1 MPVCVLTGSNMNSNY
16 RNYKIDFL
24 RGVAILLVLILHFNI
39 SYHLDQSALNH
50 IFSINFIKAISG
62 NGNYGVTIFFVI
74 SGFLITSTS
83 IERYG
88 RLGNVDA
95 VSFYIFRFARI
106 MPCLLLV
113 LGLISLFSFLNFPI
127 FRNDAHSTSFVLGIF
142 SVLTFWHNVLMEKI
156 GYFNYCL
163 NIFWSLSVEEIFY
176 VVFPLLCLLL
186 KKTRFI
192 LLFLISLIMISPIYR
207 SHYADNEIIALCGY
221 LSCFDAIAIGCVA
234 AIIAQKIQFNGW
246 LRKILLYSAGLFI
259 TGIYFYSGIMENVVL
274 GVSLMAIGT
283 AVLLMSASSEKMA
296 NNTAASLF
304 GRTICWFGKNS
315 YELYLFHI
323 VVLALMKE
331 MVSGD
336 VLGDYSKLLWI
347 ALFFGSSVLVAG
359 VISSFYSQ
367 PMNKK
372 LRNLLLDYR
381 ERKVFSPFLS
391 NQTNI
396 SVSE

>member
-1 MPVCVLTGSNMNSNY
+1 MNSNY

-24 RGVAILLVLILHFNI
+24 RGVAILAVLILHFNI

-50 IFSINFIKAISG
+50 IFSVNFIKAAAS

-83 IERYG
+83 LERYG
-88 RLGNVDA
+88 ALGNIDTA
-95 VSFYIFRFARI
+95 GFYIFRFARI

-113 LGLISLFSFLNFPI
+113 LGLITLFSFLHIPI
-127 FRNDAHSTSFVLGIF
+127 FQNNADSTSFALSIF

-176 VVFPLLCLLL
+176 ITLPLICLLF

-192 LLFLISLIMISPIYR
+192 LLFLIALVVISPIYR
-207 SHYADNEIIALCGY
+207 SYHTENEIIALYGY
-221 LSCFDAIAIGCVA
+221 LSCFDAIAIGCIA
-234 AIIAQKIQFNGW
+234 AIIARKIQLNGW
-246 LRKILLYSAGLFI
+246 LSKALLYSAGLFI
-259 TGIYFYSGIMENVVL
+259 LGVYFYSGIMENIVL

-283 AVLLMSASSEKMA
+283 AVFLVSASNEKMTSD
-296 NNTAASLF
+296 NASGLF
-304 GRTICWFGKNS
+304 SHIICWFGKNS

-323 VVLALMKE
+323 IILALMKE
-331 MVSGD
+331 MVNQD
-336 VLGDYSKLLWI
+336 ALGDYTKLLWM
-347 ALFFGSSVLVAG
+347 ALFFGASALVSG
-359 VISSFYSQ
+359 VISTYYSQ
-367 PMNKK
+367 PMNRK
-372 LRNLLLDYR
+372 LRNLLSYYR
-381 ERKVFSPFLS
+381 PRKDFSPSFL

-396 SVSE
+396 RLRE

>member
-1 MPVCVLTGSNMNSNY
+1 VNCNY

-24 RGVAILLVLILHFNI
+24 RGIAILAVLILHFNI

-50 IFSINFIKAISG
+50 IFSKDFIKAVAS

-83 IERYG
+83 LERYET
-88 RLGNVDA
+88 LGNVDA
-95 VSFYIFRFARI
+95 LGFYIFRFARI

-113 LGLISLFSFLNFPI
+113 LGLISLFSFLHIAI
-127 FRNDAHSTSFVLGIF
+127 FQNNPNSTSFALGIF

-176 VVFPLLCLLL
+176 MVFPLLCLLL

-192 LLFLISLIMISPIYR
+192 LLFLITLIIISPIYR
-207 SHYADNEIIALCGY
+207 SHYTENEIVALYGY

-234 AIIAQKIQFNGW
+234 AIISQKIQLNVW
-246 LRKILLYSAGLFI
+246 LRKVLLYSAGLFI
-259 TGIYFYSGIMENVVL
+259 TGVYFYSGIMENVVL

-283 AVLLMSASSEKMA
+283 AVFLISVSSERMA
-296 NNTAASLF
+296 NNTATGLF
-304 GRTICWFGKNS
+304 GRMICWFGKNS

-323 VVLALMKE
+323 VVLALMKA
-331 MVSGD
+331 MVSRD
-336 VLGDYSKLLWI
+336 TLGDYTKLLWM
-347 ALFFGSSVLVAG
+347 ALFFGASVLVAG
-359 VISSFYSQ
+359 AISRFYSQ

-372 LRNLLLDYR
+372 LRNLLFDYR
-381 ERKVFSPFLS
+381 QRKIFSPSLS
-391 NQTNI
+391 SQTNI

>member
-1 MPVCVLTGSNMNSNY
+1 M
-16 RNYKIDFL
+16 D
-24 RGVAILLVLILHFNI
+24 
-39 SYHLDQSALNH
+39 
-50 IFSINFIKAISG
+50 FIKAISS

-83 IERYG
+83 LERYG
-88 RLGNVDA
+88 TLGNVDA
-95 VSFYIFRFARI
+95 LGFYIFRFARI
-106 MPCLLLV
+106 MPCLLFV
-113 LGLISLFSFLNFPI
+113 LGLISLFSFLHIPI
-127 FRNDAHSTSFVLGIF
+127 FQNNANSTSFALGIF
-142 SVLTFWHNVLMEKI
+142 SVFTFWHNVLMEKI

-186 KKTRFI
+186 KKTKFI
-192 LLFLISLIMISPIYR
+192 LLFLITVIIISPIYR
-207 SHYADNEIIALCGY
+207 SHYTENEIVALYGY

-234 AIIAQKIQFNGW
+234 AIIAQKIQLNGW
-246 LRKILLYSAGLFI
+246 LRKVLLYSAGLFI
-259 TGIYFYSGIMENVVL
+259 TEVYFYSGIMENVVL

-283 AVLLMSASSEKMA
+283 AVFLISASSEKTTS
-296 NNTAASLF
+296 NTVTGLF
-304 GRTICWFGKNS
+304 GRMICWFGKNS

-331 MVSGD
+331 MVSRD
-336 VLGDYSKLLWI
+336 ALGGYTKLLWM
-347 ALFFGSSVLVAG
+347 ALFLGVSVLVAG
-359 VISSFYSQ
+359 AISTFYSQ

-372 LRNLLLDYR
+372 LRNLLLNYR
-381 ERKVFSPFLS
+381 QQKVFSPSLS

>member
-1 MPVCVLTGSNMNSNY
+1 MNCNY

-24 RGVAILLVLILHFNI
+24 RGIAILAVLILHFNI

-50 IFSINFIKAISG
+50 IFSMDFIKAISG

-83 IERYG
+83 LERYG
-88 RLGNVDA
+88 TLGNVDA
-95 VSFYIFRFARI
+95 LGFYIFRFARI

-113 LGLISLFSFLNFPI
+113 LGLISLFSFFHITI
-127 FRNDAHSTSFVLGIF
+127 FQNNANSTSFALGIF

-176 VVFPLLCLLL
+176 VAFPLLCLLL
-186 KKTRFI
+186 KKTKFI
-192 LLFLISLIMISPIYR
+192 LLFLITLIIISPIYR
-207 SHYADNEIIALCGY
+207 SHYTENEIVVLYGY

-234 AIIAQKIQFNGW
+234 AIISQKIQLNGW
-246 LRKILLYSAGLFI
+246 LRKVLLYSAGLFI
-259 TGIYFYSGIMENVVL
+259 TGVYFYSGIMENVVL
-274 GVSLMAIGT
+274 GVSLMAIGA
-283 AVLLMSASSEKMA
+283 AVFLISVSSERMA
-296 NNTAASLF
+296 NNTATGLF
-304 GRTICWFGKNS
+304 GRMICWFGKNS

-323 VVLALMKE
+323 VVLALMKA
-331 MVSGD
+331 MVSRD
-336 VLGDYSKLLWI
+336 ALSDYTKLLWM
-347 ALFFGSSVLVAG
+347 ALFFGASVLVAG
-359 VISSFYSQ
+359 AISRFYSQ

-372 LRNLLLDYR
+372 LRNLLFDYR
-381 ERKVFSPFLS
+381 QRKIFSPSLS

>member
-1 MPVCVLTGSNMNSNY
+1 MNSNY

-50 IFSINFIKAISG
+50 IFSTDFIKAISG

-83 IERYG
+83 LERYG
-88 RLGNVDA
+88 TLGNVDA
-95 VSFYIFRFARI
+95 VGFYIFRFARI

-113 LGLISLFSFLNFPI
+113 LGLISLFSFLHIPI
-127 FRNDAHSTSFVLGIF
+127 FQNNANSTSFVLGIF
-142 SVLTFWHNVLMEKI
+142 SVLTFWHNALMEKV

-163 NIFWSLSVEEIFY
+163 NIFWSLSVEEVFY
-176 VVFPLLCLLL
+176 VVFPLLCLFI

-192 LLFLISLIMISPIYR
+192 LLFLITLIIISPIYR
-207 SHYADNEIIALCGY
+207 SHHTENEIVALYGY

-234 AIIAQKIQFNGW
+234 AIIAQKIRLNGW

-259 TGIYFYSGIMENVVL
+259 TGVYFYSGIMKNVVL

-283 AVLLMSASSEKMA
+283 AVFVISASSEKIA
-296 NNTAASLF
+296 NNKAIGSF
-304 GRTICWFGKNS
+304 SRIICWFGKNS

-331 MVSGD
+331 MVSQD
-336 VLGDYSKLLWI
+336 ALGDYTKLLWM
-347 ALFFGSSVLVAG
+347 ALFFGASVIVAG
-359 VISSFYSQ
+359 AISTFYSQ

-372 LRNLLLDYR
+372 LRNLLFDYR
-381 ERKVFSPFLS
+381 QQKFFSPSLS

>member
-1 MPVCVLTGSNMNSNY
+1 MNCNY

-24 RGVAILLVLILHFNI
+24 RGIAILAVLILHFNI

-50 IFSINFIKAISG
+50 IFSMDFIKAISS

-83 IERYG
+83 LERYG
-88 RLGNVDA
+88 TLGNVDA
-95 VSFYIFRFARI
+95 LGFYIFRFARI
-106 MPCLLLV
+106 MPCLLFV
-113 LGLISLFSFLNFPI
+113 LGLISLFSFLHIPI
-127 FRNDAHSTSFVLGIF
+127 FQNNANSTSFALGIF
-142 SVLTFWHNVLMEKI
+142 SVFTFWHNVLMEKI

-186 KKTRFI
+186 KKTKFI
-192 LLFLISLIMISPIYR
+192 LLFLITVIIISPIYR
-207 SHYADNEIIALCGY
+207 SHYTENEIVALYGY

-234 AIIAQKIQFNGW
+234 AIIAQKIQLNGW
-246 LRKILLYSAGLFI
+246 LRKVLLYSAGLFI
-259 TGIYFYSGIMENVVL
+259 TEVYFYSGIMENVVL

-283 AVLLMSASSEKMA
+283 AVFLISASSEKTTS
-296 NNTAASLF
+296 NTVTGLF
-304 GRTICWFGKNS
+304 GRMICWFGKNS

-331 MVSGD
+331 MVSRD
-336 VLGDYSKLLWI
+336 ALGGYTKLLWM
-347 ALFFGSSVLVAG
+347 ALFLGVSVLVAG
-359 VISSFYSQ
+359 AISTFYSQ

-372 LRNLLLDYR
+372 LRNLLLNYR
-381 ERKVFSPFLS
+381 QQKVFSPSLS

>member
-1 MPVCVLTGSNMNSNY
+1 
-16 RNYKIDFL
+16 
-24 RGVAILLVLILHFNI
+24 
-39 SYHLDQSALNH
+39 
-50 IFSINFIKAISG
+50 
-62 NGNYGVTIFFVI
+62 
-74 SGFLITSTS
+74 
-83 IERYG
+83 
-88 RLGNVDA
+88 
-95 VSFYIFRFARI
+95 

-113 LGLISLFSFLNFPI
+113 LGLITLFSFLHIPI
-127 FRNDAHSTSFVLGIF
+127 FQNHANSTSFALGIF

-192 LLFLISLIMISPIYR
+192 LLFLITLIIISPVYR
-207 SHYADNEIIALCGY
+207 SHYTENEIVALYGY

-234 AIIAQKIQFNGW
+234 AIIAQKIQFNRW

-259 TGIYFYSGIMENVVL
+259 TGVYFYSGIIANVVL

-283 AVLLMSASSEKMA
+283 AVFLISASSEKMV
-296 NNTAASLF
+296 NNTATGLF
-304 GRTICWFGKNS
+304 GRMICWFGKNS

-331 MVSGD
+331 MVSRD
-336 VLGDYSKLLWI
+336 ALGDYTKLLWM
-347 ALFFGSSVLVAG
+347 ALFFGTSVLVAG
-359 VISSFYSQ
+359 TISRFYSQ

-372 LRNLLLDYR
+372 LRNLLFDYR
-381 ERKVFSPFLS
+381 QRKVFSPSLS
-391 NQTNI
+391 NQINI

>member
-1 MPVCVLTGSNMNSNY
+1 MNSNY

-24 RGVAILLVLILHFNI
+24 RGVAILAVLILHFNI

-50 IFSINFIKAISG
+50 IFSTNFIKAIAG

-83 IERYG
+83 LERYG
-88 RLGNVDA
+88 TLGNVDA
-95 VSFYIFRFARI
+95 VGFYIFRFARI

-113 LGLISLFSFLNFPI
+113 LGLITLFSFLHIPI
-127 FRNDAHSTSFVLGIF
+127 FENNANSTSFVLGIF

-192 LLFLISLIMISPIYR
+192 LLFLITLIIISPVYR
-207 SHYADNEIIALCGY
+207 SHYTDNDIVALYGY
-221 LSCFDAIAIGCVA
+221 LSCFDAIAIGCIA
-234 AIIAQKIQFNGW
+234 AIIAQKIQLNKW
-246 LRKILLYSAGLFI
+246 LRKVLLYCAGLFI
-259 TGIYFYSGIMENVVL
+259 IGVYFYSGIMENVVL
-274 GVSLMAIGT
+274 GISLMAIGT
-283 AVLLMSASSEKMA
+283 AIFLISASSEKMA
-296 NNTAASLF
+296 NNKATGLF
-304 GRTICWFGKNS
+304 SRIICWFGRNS

-331 MVSGD
+331 MISRD
-336 VLGDYSKLLWI
+336 ALGDYTKLLWMG
-347 ALFFGSSVLVAG
+347 LFFGASVLVTGA
-359 VISSFYSQ
+359 ISTYYSQ

-372 LRNLLLDYR
+372 LRNLLFDYR
-381 ERKVFSPFLS
+381 QRKVFSPSLL
-391 NQTNI
+391 NRTNI

>member
-1 MPVCVLTGSNMNSNY
+1 MNSNY

-39 SYHLDQSALNH
+39 AYHLDQSALNY
-50 IFSINFIKAISG
+50 IFSTNFIKTISG

-83 IERYG
+83 LERYG
-88 RLGNVDA
+88 VLGNVDA
-95 VSFYIFRFARI
+95 SGFYILRFARI

-113 LGLISLFSFLNFPI
+113 LGLVTLFSFLHISI
-127 FRNDAHSTSFVLGIF
+127 FQNNANCTSFALGIF
-142 SVLTFWHNVLMEKI
+142 SVLTFWHNVLMEKL

-176 VVFPLLCLLL
+176 VVFPILCLLL
-186 KKTRFI
+186 KKTRYI
-192 LLFLISLIMISPIYR
+192 LLFLITLIIISPIYR
-207 SHYADNEIIALCGY
+207 SHYTENEIVALYGY
-221 LSCFDAIAIGCVA
+221 LSCFDAIAIGCIA
-234 AIIAQKIQFNGW
+234 AIIAQKIQLNGW

-259 TGIYFYSGIMENVVL
+259 TGVYFYSGIMENVVL
-274 GVSLMAIGT
+274 GVSLMAIST
-283 AVLLMSASSEKMA
+283 AVFLISASSEKIA
-296 NNTAASLF
+296 NNNATGSF
-304 GRTICWFGKNS
+304 SRIICWFGKNS

-331 MVSGD
+331 MVSRD
-336 VLGDYSKLLWI
+336 ALDDYTKLLWM
-347 ALFFGSSVLVAG
+347 ALFFGASAIVAG
-359 VISSFYSQ
+359 AISTFYSQ

-372 LRNLLLDYR
+372 LRNLLFDYR
-381 ERKVFSPFLS
+381 QRKVFSPSLL